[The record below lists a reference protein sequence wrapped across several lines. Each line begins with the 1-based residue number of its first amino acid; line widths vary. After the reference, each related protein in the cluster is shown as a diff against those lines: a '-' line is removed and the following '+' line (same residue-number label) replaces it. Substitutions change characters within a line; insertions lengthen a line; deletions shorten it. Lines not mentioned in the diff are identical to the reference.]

1 MDQETEREITNQDIV
16 DAINSLTESQ
26 TATNVSVKELT
37 EYLIVKEK
45 RDQQAAETKAKQ
57 EEQEA
62 KKQAELD
69 EQNAKEAE
77 SAEAEQT
84 ASAQAQTETYT
95 ELLTNID
102 EGIRLNNQ
110 LQVINGIY
118 IGIVVGLLFMK
129 ILFDRIFK

>member
-129 ILFDRIFK
+129 VLFDRIFK